1 MTHPD
6 THLQPT
12 SEVISVKNLWAGY
25 NHEPV
30 LKNITLSVYHTDFV
44 GLIGPN
50 GGGKTTLLKVLLGLL
65 PPTRGDVRILGKNVH
80 EGRRYVGYVP
90 QSVEF
95 DHAFPISVWEVARMG
110 RLSSRGLF
118 RRFTA
123 EDEDRVA
130 SALRR
135 VGMLDMRKRPL
146 AELSGGQ
153 RQRVYVARALAGEPA
168 ILLLDEPTASVD
180 PQARTSI
187 YEILSELNDHMTIL
201 LISHDMNAISSYVKT
216 VGCLNGTLVY
226 HREKLITQDMLETTY
241 QCPIDLI
248 AHGVPHRVFP
258 EHIHDYTQS
267 QAHDHIPTLSGA
279 SGNNTNDANNTNYR
293 EKRPIELVE
302 QERKHP

>member
-1 MTHPD
+1 
-6 THLQPT
+6 
-12 SEVISVKNLWAGY
+12 
-25 NHEPV
+25 
-30 LKNITLSVYHTDFV
+30 
-44 GLIGPN
+44 
-50 GGGKTTLLKVLLGLL
+50 
-65 PPTRGDVRILGKNVH
+65 
-80 EGRRYVGYVP
+80 
-90 QSVEF
+90 
-95 DHAFPISVWEVARMG
+95 MG
-110 RLSSRGLF
+110 RLSSRGLL

-130 SALRR
+130 AALRR

-168 ILLLDEPTASVD
+168 ILLLDEPTTSVD

-258 EHIHDYTQS
+258 EHIHDDTQA
-267 QAHDHIPTLSGA
+267 AHALDHLHTLPDTSD
-279 SGNNTNDANNTNYR
+279 NHTNYR
-293 EKRPIELVE
+293 EERPIELVE
-302 QERKHP
+302 QERNHP